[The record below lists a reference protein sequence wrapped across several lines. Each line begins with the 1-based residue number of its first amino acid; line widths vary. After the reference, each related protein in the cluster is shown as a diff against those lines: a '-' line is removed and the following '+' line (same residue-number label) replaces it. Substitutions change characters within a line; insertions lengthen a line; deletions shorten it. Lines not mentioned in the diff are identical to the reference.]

1 MRIAFV
7 VALLRTRVVYQAP
20 SATRRSGASQTIVM
34 TVCEKKE
41 KTSAGNDLEAT
52 QADSV
57 ISEDSGGTHHTSK
70 EIIDRSTARGGKTKK
85 EWLCSPGMY
94 KVGVEFS
101 LTA

>member
-1 MRIAFV
+1 
-7 VALLRTRVVYQAP
+7 
-20 SATRRSGASQTIVM
+20 M

-41 KTSAGNDLEAT
+41 KKSAGNDLEAT

-101 LTA
+101 LPT